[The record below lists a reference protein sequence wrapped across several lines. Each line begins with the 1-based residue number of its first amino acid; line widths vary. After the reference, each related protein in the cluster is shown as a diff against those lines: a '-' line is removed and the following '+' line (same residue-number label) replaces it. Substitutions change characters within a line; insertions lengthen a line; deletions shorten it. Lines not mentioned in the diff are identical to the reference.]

1 VRALCGA
8 GGMIDRCRGAL
19 VLAVVLLVS
28 PVRAQDFPLELR
40 PPVAASPANLVERD
54 QGAPPAP
61 AAAELVVPFSLLG
74 RFVLP
79 GTRMVLDLPVTG
91 GGGDASAPVSV
102 VHGARPGPVL
112 CLAAGI
118 HGDEINGVEIVR
130 RLVNLL
136 QPEQLAG
143 TVVAVP
149 VVNLSG
155 FQRGTRYLPDR
166 RDLNRY
172 FPGSRY
178 GSMASRI
185 AYVFFDGVVRH
196 CDALIDFH
204 TGSFDRSNLP
214 QVRADLRLP
223 AVLELARGLGA
234 TVVLHSPGSKGMLR
248 LAATAAGIPALTF
261 EVGAPARLQVSE
273 IEVAVAAINGLLH
286 HLGMVDGGASDKLP
300 QPIFYDS
307 QWVRANAGGL
317 LIGEVA
323 LGQRVQKGQRL
334 GRVIDP
340 LRNTERAMVS
350 PVFGRVLGMAQNQQ
364 VLPGFAAFHLGE
376 ETSEQH
382 AVEEAGTAVAED
394 VDEDGGRAGADAPER
409 VTPADDDV
417 E

>member
-1 VRALCGA
+1 MLVALLL
-8 GGMIDRCRGAL
+8 ISPLRG
-19 VLAVVLLVS
+19 
-28 PVRAQDFPLELR
+28 QDFPLELR
-40 PPVAASPANLVERD
+40 APPTARPANLVERD
-54 QGAPPAP
+54 QGEESVPAL
-61 AAAELVVPFSLLG
+61 AELVVPFSLLG

-79 GTRMVLDLPVTG
+79 GTRMVLDLPVSG
-91 GGGDASAPVSV
+91 GGSDASTPVTV
-102 VHGARPGPVL
+102 IHGARPGPVL

-130 RLVNLL
+130 RLVNQL
-136 QPEQLAG
+136 QAEQIAG

-185 AYVFFDGVVRH
+185 AHVFFDGVARH

-273 IEVAVAAINGLLH
+273 IEVTLVAINGLLH
-286 HLGMVDGGASDKLP
+286 HLGVIQGGPSDDVT

-307 QWVRANAGGL
+307 QWVRANAAGL
-317 LIGEVA
+317 LIGEVE

-340 LRNTERAMVS
+340 IRNTERAIVS

-376 ETSEQH
+376 ETSERH
-382 AVEEAGTAVAED
+382 AVEEAVAETPESAD
-394 VDEDGGRAGADAPER
+394 EEGRNGAEASARSEPDED
-409 VTPADDDV
+409 V

>member
-1 VRALCGA
+1 MIGVCRALICA
-8 GGMIDRCRGAL
+8 AL
-19 VLAVVLLVS
+19 VSVS
-28 PVRAQDFPLELR
+28 PLHGQDFPLELR
-40 PPVAASPANLVERD
+40 APPVARPANLVELD
-54 QGAPPAP
+54 QGAEPAP

-79 GTRMVLDLPVTG
+79 GTRMVLDLPVNG
-91 GGGDASAPVSV
+91 SGNDAGTPVTV
-102 VHGARPGPVL
+102 IHGARPGPVL

-130 RLVNLL
+130 RVVNQL
-136 QPEQLAG
+136 QAEQIAG

-185 AYVFFDGVVRH
+185 AHVFFDGVARH

-273 IEVAVAAINGLLH
+273 IEVAVVAISGLLH
-286 HLGMVDGGASDKLP
+286 HLGMIQGSPSDEVT

-307 QWVRANAGGL
+307 QWVRANATGL
-317 LIGEVA
+317 LIGDVK

-340 LRNTERAMVS
+340 IRNTEREMVS

-382 AVEEAGTAVAED
+382 AVEEAVAETPD
-394 VDEDGGRAGADAPER
+394 LADEEDGRDGSDSPARSAEPDED
-409 VTPADDDV
+409 V